1 MLLRALAALP
11 ALVLTAC
18 VSSVAVR
25 PVASSN
31 AGLVCVDPNPELS
44 RTQFPALLAAQLEAR
59 GLRTRAYE
67 GRAPGECRYRLQYWA
82 DWRADDDAALR
93 WAYVR
98 VTEEGGKLAGEASYD
113 ARYEGRRDRYGSDP
127 ERVAALVAKLF
138 PNAR

>member
-1 MLLRALAALP
+1 
-11 ALVLTAC
+11 

-25 PVASSN
+25 PVASSSI
-31 AGLVCVDPNPELS
+31 ALVCVAPNPDLAQ
-44 RTQFPALLAAQLEAR
+44 TGFPALLAAQLEAR
-59 GLRTRAYE
+59 GLRTRIFE
-67 GRAPGECRYRLQYWA
+67 GRAPDECHYRLQYWA
-82 DWRADDDAALR
+82 DWREGGEQRLH